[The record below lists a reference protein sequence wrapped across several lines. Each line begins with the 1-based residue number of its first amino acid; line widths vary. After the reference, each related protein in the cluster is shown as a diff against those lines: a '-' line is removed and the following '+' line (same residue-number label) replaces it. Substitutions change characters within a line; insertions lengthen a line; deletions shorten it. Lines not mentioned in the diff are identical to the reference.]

1 MSNISR
7 FIGNERG
14 DKICHEDD
22 GCPTELAV
30 LKRFWREQQAS
41 TLPEEVDNLVELLD
55 EEEVPYEDSLGV
67 ALSLTGRTKQY
78 ANGKTATLR
87 EQVEKLT
94 KELDNVKQVEFPRRV
109 QKVTDALKRKHE
121 KELAALAEQNAKMRK
136 ALTEWRYL
144 DSSYNWRCGHCG
156 NEVED
161 GHKEGC
167 ALSLPNLSTPVLNKY
182 RAEGMRMAAEICE
195 HISDEYREREGRRYP
210 ELKTDAESGASDCES
225 SIRAQ
230 AHELENSNG

>member
-7 FIGNERG
+7 FICNERG

-41 TLPEEVDNLVELLD
+41 TLPEEVANLVELLD

-94 KELDNVKQVEFPRRV
+94 KERDDLRSRRCEV
-109 QKVTDALKRKHE
+109 CGYLEHE
-121 KELAALAEQNAKMRK
+121 REHTWCLREQLAALAEQNEKMRNVMR
-136 ALTEWRYL
+136 AIAEAVDYYYTEKSADRY
-144 DSSYNWRCGHCG
+144 CFH
-156 NEVED
+156 E
-161 GHKEGC
+161 
-167 ALSLPNLSTPVLNKY
+167 ALSLPNLATPVLNRI
-182 RAEGMRMAAEICE
+182 RAEGMKEAFLLYSPDDTAQDWIDKIIARAAE
-195 HISDEYREREGRRYP
+195 RR
-210 ELKTDAESGASDCES
+210 
-225 SIRAQ
+225 
-230 AHELENSNG
+230 N